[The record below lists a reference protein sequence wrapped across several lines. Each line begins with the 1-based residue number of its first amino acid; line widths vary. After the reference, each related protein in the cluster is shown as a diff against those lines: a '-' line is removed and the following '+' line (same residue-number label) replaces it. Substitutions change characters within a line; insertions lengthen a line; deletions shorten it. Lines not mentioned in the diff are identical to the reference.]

1 MPTLRKHQLEIH
13 HNTGA
18 TPKSTFLNCDKCN
31 YKTKTENNLEVH
43 RSLKHRQIISCNLCV
58 FECGT
63 QSELLVHEE
72 EAHKKN
78 KFSCKEC
85 HNIFH
90 SAKKLQEHMQYKHS
104 EISCYPCDHCG
115 KRYSNFN
122 DLDDH
127 IENQYSS
134 AKHSN
139 SRKIIDIQN
148 VNNKKPCNP
157 SDPSHTSR
165 CCDRK
170 PRQEAEIPL
179 LKKEMVPA
187 DSGTMMVTVL
197 MGNHANIHM
206 CKSVISRILS
216 LWVVY
221 VQILPLQKY

>member
-1 MPTLRKHQLEIH
+1 MEDEPINLI
-13 HNTGA
+13 G
-18 TPKSTFLNCDKCN
+18 CDTIVN
-31 YKTKTENNLEVH
+31 
-43 RSLKHRQIISCNLCV
+43 SPS
-58 FECGT
+58 
-63 QSELLVHEE
+63 
-72 EAHKKN
+72 
-78 KFSCKEC
+78 
-85 HNIFH
+85 
-90 SAKKLQEHMQYKHS
+90 
-104 EISCYPCDHCG
+104 YPCDHCG